1 MLLYI
6 SKTNK
11 LLTLKPK
18 ITKTY
23 KVLSYLKLQLLI
35 SKLFQITQL
44 KLENNLTSEEP
55 SLLAFDCYKIVF
67 LLFKQQIDAFFQ

>member
-1 MLLYI
+1 MAMECCCIFL
-6 SKTNK
+6 KQTNWPNFE
-11 LLTLKPK
+11 TK

-23 KVLSYLKLQLLI
+23 KALSYLKSQLLI

-67 LLFKQQIDAFFQ
+67 CYLNSK